1 MTTKQRQEVETR
13 LANYNIPV
21 QILQMVADKCE
32 CVLDT
37 SISGKDRARKPKL
50 PTLLARLN
58 DKSIMLLQQ
67 IFLDCQDSFSN
78 FRFAVF
84 LSSSFSPMMHKYVM
98 DTKISGISKLQ
109 YSFDVCIYRRETEEL
124 VAVGMQNKD
133 ESQQASDDTSLRKFL
148 AAIKDLRALHPSIY
162 GAYYA
167 SSYGY
172 ENSNP
177 SRLVKGMGK
186 EKEGERKM
194 EIKFFEYKNTIYFE
208 SKPRSH

>member
-1 MTTKQRQEVETR
+1 MTAKQRQEVEAR

-32 CVLDT
+32 CILDT

-84 LSSSFSPMMHKYVM
+84 LSSTFSPMMHKYVM
-98 DTKISGISKLQ
+98 DTKISGSSKLQ
-109 YSFDVCIYRRETEEL
+109 YAFDVCIYRRETEEL
-124 VAVGMQNKD
+124 VAVGMQIGR
-133 ESQQASDDTSLRKFL
+133 ASCR
-148 AAIKDLRALHPSIY
+148 
-162 GAYYA
+162 
-167 SSYGY
+167 
-172 ENSNP
+172 
-177 SRLVKGMGK
+177 
-186 EKEGERKM
+186 ERV
-194 EIKFFEYKNTIYFE
+194 
-208 SKPRSH
+208 